1 MTKLQRKSDIQTTGD
16 SMKRKRATGA
26 IEIGKARI
34 SSTAKVRGNRSRR
47 NNGCWETGH
56 VKRPNRGESR
66 RAENGDTQVT
76 NTSGMMGCG
85 ISNTKSGGRTIEGL
99 KIPQVRKTVSGTGHG
114 PSVHVCNKLMIRRIG
129 CGDGRTRR
137 GCLMNVK
144 IQGIE
149 RAERR
154 VHGG

>member
-47 NNGCWETGH
+47 NNGCWETGC

-66 RAENGDTQVT
+66 RAENGDMQVT

-114 PSVHVCNKLMIRRIG
+114 PSIHVCNKLMIRR
-129 CGDGRTRR
+129 RRARR
-137 GCLMNVK
+137 GRLMNVK

-154 VHGG
+154 VNRG